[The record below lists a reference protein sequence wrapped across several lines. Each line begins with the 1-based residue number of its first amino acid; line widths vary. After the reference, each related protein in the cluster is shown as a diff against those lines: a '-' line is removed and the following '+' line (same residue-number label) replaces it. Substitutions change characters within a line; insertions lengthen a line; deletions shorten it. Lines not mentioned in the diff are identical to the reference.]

1 MSDPEPPGARLAEL
15 LLRSLEELAA
25 AGNVE
30 AACRLAGEACAVLRR
45 EDQRAERRFNALL
58 HRLTPRLSW

>member
-1 MSDPEPPGARLAEL
+1 VSGPDPPGARLAEL
-15 LLRSLEELAA
+15 HLRSLEERAA